1 MMYPEYGWGMM
12 GTGSMMGVPGM
23 MAGHPYAAMYG
34 QMPGAATQPSADAL
48 KPFDASKMKAS
59 RLGHYGYLEGRE
71 LAGPPPGYLPAG
83 MQPQQAGSNATGSV
97 PIKSPAPVA
106 STAYYPMSAPAS
118 QKSAWGDASSMP
130 HARYDG
136 APHAKCVQADLDT
149 PYPRLKSGSVANAWT
164 RYDQTQEAMAI
175 DGRLGVGHRRM
186 KEGKV

>member
-1 MMYPEYGWGMM
+1 MMYPQYGWGMM
-12 GTGSMMGVPGM
+12 GPGSMMGVPGM

-59 RLGHYGYLEGRE
+59 RLGHYGYLEGRGEWVNRTGLSLE

-136 APHAKCVQADLDT
+136 GGCFNAG
-149 PYPRLKSGSVANAWT
+149 SGF
-164 RYDQTQEAMAI
+164 R
-175 DGRLGVGHRRM
+175 
-186 KEGKV
+186 